1 MWAEFGMMIN
11 VRVELVKLSFDG
23 KEKQK
28 RKLRGT
34 SGSDELTGL
43 IGNQCIYGLAGDDI
57 ISTVEGKFKVWG
69 GKGRDTFVT
78 LNGGDGYLQV
88 MDFEVGDKIQFCGCA
103 STRIEQK
110 GRNAWIVKSNDVK
123 AVLRGVDADELHLDF
138 TQGLIAFAADS

>member
-1 MWAEFGMMIN
+1 M
-11 VRVELVKLSFDG
+11 G
-23 KEKQK
+23 KKNKK

-43 IGNQCIYGLAGDDI
+43 ISNQRIYGLAGDDI

-123 AVLRGVDADELHLDF
+123 AVLRGVDPDELELDF

>member
-1 MWAEFGMMIN
+1 M
-11 VRVELVKLSFDG
+11 G
-23 KEKQK
+23 KKNKK
-28 RKLRGT
+28 RKLRVT

-43 IGNQCIYGLAGDDI
+43 ISNQRIYGLAGDDI
-57 ISTVEGKFKVWG
+57 ISTLEGKFKVWG

>member
-1 MWAEFGMMIN
+1 M
-11 VRVELVKLSFDG
+11 G
-23 KEKQK
+23 KKNKK

-43 IGNQCIYGLAGDDI
+43 ISNQRIYGLAGDDI

-110 GRNAWIVKSNDVK
+110 GRNSWIVKSNDVK
-123 AVLRGVDADELHLDF
+123 AVLRGVDADGLELDF

>member
-1 MWAEFGMMIN
+1 M
-11 VRVELVKLSFDG
+11 G
-23 KEKQK
+23 KKNKK

-43 IGNQCIYGLAGDDI
+43 ISNQRIYGLAGDDI

-103 STRIEQK
+103 STRLEQK
-110 GRNAWIVKSNDVK
+110 GRNAWIVKSNDMK

>member
-1 MWAEFGMMIN
+1 M
-11 VRVELVKLSFDG
+11 G
-23 KEKQK
+23 KKNKK

-43 IGNQCIYGLAGDDI
+43 ISNQRIYGLAGDDI
-57 ISTVEGKFKVWG
+57 ISTVEGEFKVWG

-78 LNGGDGYLQV
+78 LNRGDGYLLV

-103 STRIEQK
+103 SPRIEQK

>member
-1 MWAEFGMMIN
+1 M
-11 VRVELVKLSFDG
+11 G
-23 KEKQK
+23 KKNKK

-43 IGNQCIYGLAGDDI
+43 ISNQRIYGLAGDDI

-110 GRNAWIVKSNDVK
+110 GKNVWIVKSNDVK

>member
-1 MWAEFGMMIN
+1 M
-11 VRVELVKLSFDG
+11 G
-23 KEKQK
+23 KKNKK

-43 IGNQCIYGLAGDDI
+43 ISNQRIYGLAGDDI
-57 ISTVEGKFKVWG
+57 ISTLEDKFKVWG

-110 GRNAWIVKSNDVK
+110 GRNAWIVKSNDEK
-123 AVLRGVDADELHLDF
+123 AVLRGVDADELHIDF

>member
-1 MWAEFGMMIN
+1 MDSPEMI
-11 VRVELVKLSFDG
+11 F
-23 KEKQK
+23 
-28 RKLRGT
+28 
-34 SGSDELTGL
+34 
-43 IGNQCIYGLAGDDI
+43 
-57 ISTVEGKFKVWG
+57 STVEGKFKVWG

>member
-1 MWAEFGMMIN
+1 M
-11 VRVELVKLSFDG
+11 G
-23 KEKQK
+23 KKNKK
-28 RKLRGT
+28 RKLRVT

-43 IGNQCIYGLAGDDI
+43 ISNQRIYGLAGDDI

>member
-1 MWAEFGMMIN
+1 M
-11 VRVELVKLSFDG
+11 G
-23 KEKQK
+23 KKNKK

-43 IGNQCIYGLAGDDI
+43 ISNQRIYGLAGDDI

-123 AVLRGVDADELHLDF
+123 AVLRGVDADELNLDF

>member
-1 MWAEFGMMIN
+1 M
-11 VRVELVKLSFDG
+11 G
-23 KEKQK
+23 KKNKK

-43 IGNQCIYGLAGDDI
+43 ISNQRIYGLAGDDI

-123 AVLRGVDADELHLDF
+123 AVFGGVDADELHLDF

>member
-1 MWAEFGMMIN
+1 M
-11 VRVELVKLSFDG
+11 G
-23 KEKQK
+23 KKNKK

-43 IGNQCIYGLAGDDI
+43 ISNQRIYGLAGDDI

>member
-1 MWAEFGMMIN
+1 MWAEFGMMIH

-43 IGNQCIYGLAGDDI
+43 ISNQRIYGLAGDDI

>member
-1 MWAEFGMMIN
+1 M
-11 VRVELVKLSFDG
+11 G
-23 KEKQK
+23 KKNKK

-43 IGNQCIYGLAGDDI
+43 ISNQRIYGLAGDDI
-57 ISTVEGKFKVWG
+57 ISTLEDKFKVWG

-110 GRNAWIVKSNDVK
+110 GRNAWIVKSSDVK

>member
-1 MWAEFGMMIN
+1 M
-11 VRVELVKLSFDG
+11 G
-23 KEKQK
+23 KKNKK

-43 IGNQCIYGLAGDDI
+43 ISNQRIYGRAGDDI

>member
-1 MWAEFGMMIN
+1 M
-11 VRVELVKLSFDG
+11 G
-23 KEKQK
+23 KKNKK

-43 IGNQCIYGLAGDDI
+43 ISNQRIYGLAGDDI

-110 GRNAWIVKSNDVK
+110 GRNALIVKSNDVK

>member
-1 MWAEFGMMIN
+1 M
-11 VRVELVKLSFDG
+11 G
-23 KEKQK
+23 KKNKK

-43 IGNQCIYGLAGDDI
+43 ISNQRIYGLAGDDI

-103 STRIEQK
+103 SIRIEQK

-123 AVLRGVDADELHLDF
+123 AVLRGVDADGLELDF

>member
-1 MWAEFGMMIN
+1 M
-11 VRVELVKLSFDG
+11 G
-23 KEKQK
+23 KKNKK

-43 IGNQCIYGLAGDDI
+43 ISNQRIYGLAGDDI

-103 STRIEQK
+103 STCIEQK

-123 AVLRGVDADELHLDF
+123 AVLRGVDPDELHLDF

>member
-1 MWAEFGMMIN
+1 M
-11 VRVELVKLSFDG
+11 G
-23 KEKQK
+23 KKNKK

-43 IGNQCIYGLAGDDI
+43 ISNQRIYGLAGDDI
-57 ISTVEGKFKVWG
+57 ISTVDGKFKVWG

>member
-1 MWAEFGMMIN
+1 M
-11 VRVELVKLSFDG
+11 G
-23 KEKQK
+23 KKNKK

-43 IGNQCIYGLAGDDI
+43 ISNQRIYGLAGDDI

-103 STRIEQK
+103 SIRIEQK

>member
-1 MWAEFGMMIN
+1 MESPEMI
-11 VRVELVKLSFDG
+11 F
-23 KEKQK
+23 
-28 RKLRGT
+28 
-34 SGSDELTGL
+34 
-43 IGNQCIYGLAGDDI
+43 
-57 ISTVEGKFKVWG
+57 STVEGKFKVWG

-78 LNGGDGYLQV
+78 LNGEDGYLQV

-110 GRNAWIVKSNDVK
+110 GRNVWIVKSNDVK

>member
-1 MWAEFGMMIN
+1 M
-11 VRVELVKLSFDG
+11 G
-23 KEKQK
+23 KKNKK

-43 IGNQCIYGLAGDDI
+43 ISNQRIYGLAGDDI
-57 ISTVEGKFKVWG
+57 ISTVEGKFKAWG

>member
-11 VRVELVKLSFDG
+11 VKVELVKLSFDG

-43 IGNQCIYGLAGDDI
+43 ISNQRIYGLAGDDI

>member
-1 MWAEFGMMIN
+1 M
-11 VRVELVKLSFDG
+11 G
-23 KEKQK
+23 KKNKK

-43 IGNQCIYGLAGDDI
+43 ISNQRIYGLAGDDI
-57 ISTVEGKFKVWG
+57 ISTLEDKFKVWG

-88 MDFEVGDKIQFCGCA
+88 MDFEVGDRIQFCGCA
-103 STRIEQK
+103 SIRIEQK

-123 AVLRGVDADELHLDF
+123 ADLRVGVDADGLGLDF

>member
-1 MWAEFGMMIN
+1 M
-11 VRVELVKLSFDG
+11 G
-23 KEKQK
+23 KKNKK

-43 IGNQCIYGLAGDDI
+43 ISNQRIYGLAGDDI

-69 GKGRDTFVT
+69 GKGRDTFFT

>member
-1 MWAEFGMMIN
+1 M
-11 VRVELVKLSFDG
+11 G
-23 KEKQK
+23 KKNKK

-43 IGNQCIYGLAGDDI
+43 ISNQRIYGLAGDDI
-57 ISTVEGKFKVWG
+57 ISSVEGKFKVWG

-78 LNGGDGYLQV
+78 LNGVDGYLQV

-103 STRIEQK
+103 SIRIEQK

>member
-1 MWAEFGMMIN
+1 M
-11 VRVELVKLSFDG
+11 G
-23 KEKQK
+23 KKNKK

-43 IGNQCIYGLAGDDI
+43 ISNQRIYGLAGDDI

-123 AVLRGVDADELHLDF
+123 AVLRGVDPDELHLDF

>member
-1 MWAEFGMMIN
+1 M
-11 VRVELVKLSFDG
+11 G
-23 KEKQK
+23 KKNKK

-43 IGNQCIYGLAGDDI
+43 ISNQRIYGLAGDDI
-57 ISTVEGKFKVWG
+57 ISTVEGEFKVWG

-123 AVLRGVDADELHLDF
+123 AVLRGVDPDELHLDF

>member
-43 IGNQCIYGLAGDDI
+43 ISNQRIYGLAGDDI
-57 ISTVEGKFKVWG
+57 ISTVEGKFKAWG
-69 GKGRDTFVT
+69 VKGHDTFVT
-78 LNGGDGYLQV
+78 LNGGDGYFQV
-88 MDFEVGDKIQFCGCA
+88 MDFEEGDKIQFCGCA
-103 STRIEQK
+103 STRIEQR
-110 GRNAWIVKSNDVK
+110 GRNAWIVKSKDVK
-123 AVLRGVDADELHLDF
+123 AVLRGVDADGFELDF